1 MFLAKIH
8 ATRLLSIITTIA
20 SALSRTDQTTPK
32 ADQASL
38 RPWESRWRDPWKAI
52 IDTNGHYAR
61 PDLVGLS
68 VTNHKPSQHPVVFR
82 TQPKPALLAE
92 AAERNGVE
100 PALVESV
107 MHEAARLDA
116 PVNR

>member
-1 MFLAKIH
+1 MCRDEARILEC
-8 ATRLLSIITTIA
+8 A
-20 SALSRTDQTTPK
+20 SVDEFPEHFTGWFASKPAWMIK
-32 ADQASL
+32 A
-38 RPWESRWRDPWKAI
+38 WKAI

-68 VTNHKPSQHPVVFR
+68 VTNHRPSQHPVVLR